1 MESII
6 ELINNYKVVD
16 ITIVAVGLFGFVMLA
31 ERVKALFFDYVI
43 DSDSFTKQVIALINE
58 DKIEQ
63 AITFCAAN
71 EKKPL
76 AFVVKRILEKS
87 DRDVHAINQSLDI
100 ASSEVGPKLVKSLGH
115 LAMIA
120 NVVTL
125 IGLLGTVTGLIMA
138 FKAVSFADVSQ
149 KQTLLA
155 QGISMAMSATALGLM
170 MAIPIMFV
178 YSFLHSRQG
187 KLFSEI
193 DNASNKIIEAL
204 ENRLYT
210 PFSTSNVYPADMK
223 KDVGPHGK
231 TSERPAIP
239 TRPKAKVS

>member
-1 MESII
+1 MEGII
-6 ELINNYKVVD
+6 EFLNTYKLVD
-16 ITIVAVGLFGFVMLA
+16 IAIVGVGLFGMVILA
-31 ERVKALFFDYVI
+31 ERVKALYFDYVI
-43 DSDSFTKQVIALINE
+43 DAETFTNQVISLINE

-76 AFVVKRILEKS
+76 AYVVKRVLEKS
-87 DRDVHAINQSLDI
+87 DRDEHAVNQSLDI
-100 ASSEVGPKLVKSLGH
+100 ASAEVGPKLVKSLGH

-170 MAIPIMFV
+170 TSIPIMFV
-178 YSFLHSRQG
+178 YSFLHARQG
-187 KLFSEI
+187 RLFSDI
-193 DNASNKIIEAL
+193 DRSANKIMEAL
-204 ENRLYT
+204 ENRFYK
-210 PFSTSNVYPADMK
+210 PFSANNAYHSDMK
-223 KDVGPHGK
+223 KEVNPNGK
-231 TSERPAIP
+231 AT
-239 TRPKAKVS
+239 TRPTPPNIPKTKVS

>member
-1 MESII
+1 MEGII
-6 ELINNYKVVD
+6 EFVNNYKLVD
-16 ITIVAVGLFGFVMLA
+16 IAIVVIGLFGFVLLA

-43 DSDSFTKQVIALINE
+43 DSDSFTKQVISLINE
-58 DKIEQ
+58 DKIEE

-76 AFVVKRILEKS
+76 AYVVKRILEKS
-87 DRDVHAINQSLDI
+87 DRDEHAINQSLDI
-100 ASSEVGPKLVKSLGH
+100 ASSEIGPKLVKSLGH

-170 MAIPIMFV
+170 MSIPIMFI

-193 DNASNKIIEAL
+193 DRSSSIIMEAL
-204 ENRLYT
+204 ESRLYA
-210 PFSTSNVYPADMK
+210 PFSTTAAYPADMK
-223 KDVGPHGK
+223 KDAVPNGKAVGSRPTPPHPK
-231 TSERPAIP
+231 T
-239 TRPKAKVS
+239 KAS